1 MTGRRG
7 DQRLREEIEQHL
19 SMQTDEN
26 IRAGMP
32 PAEARRQAR
41 LKLGGV
47 ETIRE
52 QFHAEEGLPFLETLL
67 QDLRF
72 AFRVLRKSPGFA
84 ITVVITLALGIGA
97 NTAIFTIVYG
107 VVFRPLPY
115 PHPQRIVELTE
126 SSPRGSDEKDVT
138 YQEMQFLIEDGS
150 PFQFLTGYTVQGY
163 NLSVGNKT
171 ERVKGQPVSTDYF
184 HVLLPRPLPVPP

>member
-1 MTGRRG
+1 MRGLNRFLARIWNFATGRRG
-7 DQRLREEIEQHL
+7 DERLREEMEQHL

-72 AFRVLRKSPGFA
+72 AFRVLRKSPGFTA
-84 ITVVITLALGIGA
+84 VAVI
-97 NTAIFTIVYG
+97 
-107 VVFRPLPY
+107 
-115 PHPQRIVELTE
+115 
-126 SSPRGSDEKDVT
+126 
-138 YQEMQFLIEDGS
+138 
-150 PFQFLTGYTVQGY
+150 
-163 NLSVGNKT
+163 
-171 ERVKGQPVSTDYF
+171 
-184 HVLLPRPLPVPP
+184 

>member
-7 DQRLREEIEQHL
+7 DERLREEMEQHL
-19 SMQTDEN
+19 AMQTEES

-32 PAEARRQAR
+32 PDEAKRQAR
-41 LKLGGV
+41 LMLGGV

-84 ITVVITLALGIGA
+84 VTVVITLALGIGA
-97 NTAIFTIVYG
+97 NTAIFSIVYG

-115 PHPQRIVELTE
+115 PEADRVAVIFNHFAPQNN
-126 SSPRGSDEKDVT
+126 PRG
-138 YQEMQFLIEDGS
+138 QLC
-150 PFQFLTGYTVQGY
+150 LA
-163 NLSVGNKT
+163 
-171 ERVKGQPVSTDYF
+171 DYF
-184 HVLLPRPLPVPP
+184 DLKVRQRSFSEVGVFAGNR